1 MPSVFR
7 THPSPA
13 PVPRRLAR
21 LCAVCLC
28 AAATG
33 ALAQPGAADLT
44 AIPLEQLLDMDVLTA
59 SRFQQKAS
67 RAPSAVRVITADDIR
82 RHGWRTLAQALE
94 SLPGLH
100 VSNDRGYSYL
110 GARGILR
117 PGDFG
122 TRFLLLIDGHRM
134 NDPVYSQ
141 APVGWEFPLDVELIE
156 RIEYVPGPGSALYG
170 SNAFFGV
177 INVMTRDAGS
187 IGRGEV
193 DTIVGSHGSRAVRA
207 SVAARGTAGETLLS
221 ADVTRSA
228 GTDLALPVYAD
239 DGSDGVARG
248 LDGMRA
254 HRLFVRHRQGDLKLS
269 LIAGQRI
276 KDIPTANYG
285 QVFGA
290 PGAQIDDRWALLGV
304 DWTRA
309 LSSTTEGYVQ
319 GRLLD
324 FRYVGDYVYD
334 VMNRDV
340 ARGRSLALE
349 SGVVTRAFDG
359 HVIAAGVELVVKRDV
374 DQRNFDVDPR
384 EVYFD
389 SHQAGERVGVYVN
402 DEWSWTPQWSL
413 STGLRLDGENGGTL
427 RLNPRFALVGSLR
440 PGTTL
445 KAIAGHAFRSPN
457 AYERYYEA
465 QGPGGQRANP
475 GLGAERIRT
484 AELLL
489 TQEIGTRTQVDL
501 GVYDYRLR
509 NLISL
514 VEDGD
519 LLTLENAATA
529 SSTGVEASLLHRW
542 DGGLQLRASY
552 AYADVHGWEEQGQP
566 INAPRHL
573 AKAYVTAPIGQSL
586 SLALGSRYTS
596 RRATRDG
603 AVGGATV
610 TDANLLWAVPG
621 GRLEVAL
628 GAENLFDRRY
638 ADPVGPEFL
647 PDAIPG
653 RGRSVH
659 LDVLWRF

>member
-1 MPSVFR
+1 M
-7 THPSPA
+7 
-13 PVPRRLAR
+13 PRRIAR
-21 LCAVCLC
+21 LCAALL
-28 AAATG
+28 AATATG
-33 ALAQPGAADLT
+33 ALAQPGTADLT
-44 AIPLEQLLDMDVLTA
+44 AIPFEQLLDMEVQTA

-100 VSNDRGYSYL
+100 VSDDRGYTFL

-122 TRFLLLIDGHRM
+122 TRFLLLVDGHRM

-141 APVGWEFPLDVELIE
+141 GPVGWEFPLDVELIE

-177 INVMTRDAGS
+177 INVMTRDAAS
-187 IGRGEV
+187 VERGEL
-193 DTIVGSHGSRAVRA
+193 DLIAGSQGQRAVRA
-207 SVAARGTAGETLLS
+207 SLAVRGALGETLLS

-228 GTDLALPVYAD
+228 GDDLALPVYAD
-239 DGSDGVARG
+239 ETGDGVARG

-254 HRLFVRHRQGDLKLS
+254 RRLFVRHRSGDLNLS
-269 LIAGQRI
+269 LIAGQRT
-276 KDIPTANYG
+276 KDIPTANYE

-290 PGAQIDDRWALLGV
+290 PGSDIDDRWAVLGV

-309 LSSTTEGYVQ
+309 LSPVTDAYVQ

-324 FRYVGDYVYD
+324 FRYVGNYVYE
-334 VMNRDV
+334 VINRDV
-340 ARGRSLALE
+340 ARGRSLAVETGL
-349 SGVVTRAFDG
+349 VTRAFER
-359 HVIAAGVELVVKRDV
+359 HVIAAGVEVVVKRDV
-374 DQRNFDVDPR
+374 DQRNFDPAPY
-384 EVYFD
+384 EVHLD
-389 SHQAGERVGVYVN
+389 SHQAAERVGVYLN
-402 DEWSWTPQWSL
+402 DEWSWTPDWSL
-413 STGLRLDGENGGTL
+413 STGLRLDSEDGGNV
-427 RLNPRFALVGSLR
+427 RLNPRLALVGTLR

-445 KAIAGHAFRSPN
+445 KAITGRAFRAPN

-475 GLGAERIRT
+475 GLGAEHIRT
-484 AELLL
+484 VELLL
-489 TQEIGTRTQVDL
+489 SHELGAATQVDV
-501 GVYDYRLR
+501 GVYSYRLH

-514 VEDGD
+514 VEDGEM
-519 LLTLENAATA
+519 LTLRNAATA
-529 SSTGVEASLLHRW
+529 SSKGLETSLLHRW
-542 DGGLQLRASY
+542 SGGVQLRASY
-552 AYADVHGWEEQGQP
+552 AYAKVDGWEEHGQP
-566 INAPRHL
+566 VNSPRHL
-573 AKAYVTAPIGQSL
+573 AKAYVTAPLGETV

-603 AVGGATV
+603 TVGGATV

-621 GRLEVAL
+621 SRLELAL
-628 GAENLFDRRY
+628 GVENLFDRRY

-647 PDAIPG
+647 PDAIPR
-653 RGRSVH
+653 RGRAAH
-659 LDVLWRF
+659 LDLLWRF